1 MRMSWSL
8 LVLVPLALTSCATPP
23 QVQKLSA
30 EKTALSKELVAS
42 REQVAKLE
50 ARERELTD
58 SIAEFDRMN
67 TLLEKE
73 KGARVEETAD
83 VRGETR
89 SFVSRQLEDLSDFSR
104 RKELFDYVGGELM
117 DRSTLKGENL
127 ILIDLKNTM
136 PSAGTLA
143 GGRVFTKE
151 KTGVQF
157 CVLRQRG
164 KDLAVAWVSQVYS
177 VPRGGLF
184 NFTFDMPVPVEK
196 GDRVGLFSPGAVMI
210 PFDVGTG
217 DTRTVDGPP
226 LPGQVIPAASFSE
239 QTRRAYPFGVVG
251 LLRRDIPA
259 VD

>member
-1 MRMSWSL
+1 MRMLWSL
-8 LVLVPLALTSCATPP
+8 LVLVPLALSGCATS
-23 QVQKLSA
+23 QVRQLSTDKA
-30 EKTALSKELVAS
+30 ALSKELVAS
-42 REQVAKLE
+42 RERVAQLE
-50 ARERELTD
+50 SRERELTD
-58 SIAEFDRMN
+58 TMAELDRLN

-73 KGARVEETAD
+73 KGVRVDETAD

-89 SFVSRQLEDLSDFSR
+89 SFVSRQLEDLSDFSHK
-104 RKELFDYVGGELM
+104 KELFDYVGSELM
-117 DRSTLKGENL
+117 DRSTLEGENL

-143 GGRVFTKE
+143 GGRVFAKE

-157 CVLRQRG
+157 CVLRPRG
-164 KDLAVAWVSQVYS
+164 KDIAVAWVSPVYS

-196 GDRVGLFSPGAVMI
+196 GDRVGLFSPGAVKI

-217 DTRTVDGPP
+217 DTRLVDGPP
-226 LPGQVIPAASFSE
+226 LPGQIIPAASFSG

-251 LLRRDIPA
+251 LLKRDIPSG
-259 VD
+259 D